1 LSEIELINAKEE
13 AMAASKAKTDF
24 LANMSHEIRT
34 PLNGI
39 IGFTDLLMTSNL
51 DKNQLEYM
59 STVNESANTL
69 IQIVNEVLDFS
80 KIEAGKLELNF

>member
-1 LSEIELINAKEE
+1 
-13 AMAASKAKTDF
+13 MAASKAKTDF

-51 DKNQLEYM
+51 DQLEYM

-69 IQIVNEVLDFS
+69 IQIVNEF
-80 KIEAGKLELNF
+80 

>member
-1 LSEIELINAKEE
+1 
-13 AMAASKAKTDF
+13 MAASKAKTDF

-51 DKNQLEYM
+51 DNWSICLQ
-59 STVNESANTL
+59 
-69 IQIVNEVLDFS
+69 
-80 KIEAGKLELNF
+80 

>member
-1 LSEIELINAKEE
+1 
-13 AMAASKAKTDF
+13 
-24 LANMSHEIRT
+24 MSHEIRT

-51 DKNQLEYM
+51 DNQLEYM

-69 IQIVNEVLDFS
+69 IQIVNEF
-80 KIEAGKLELNF
+80 